1 MRLPSKYGTVLEVLK
16 NAAEMPRD
24 VKYKLLCRA
33 KHLIGCSYLRD
44 ASTSST
50 IKSFLP
56 LFPRPMR
63 HLITSP
69 AGNSIHEEQTQW
81 ITLHKLSP
89 YLLAFPTGN

>member
-1 MRLPSKYGTVLEVLK
+1 MVTKKFLISIIKCLGNHEVLR
-16 NAAEMPRD
+16 NAVEMLRD
-24 VKYKLLCRA
+24 VNANYFLRR
-33 KHLIGCSYLRD
+33 HLIGCSYLRD

-69 AGNSIHEEQTQW
+69 AGNSVQDKHTQN
-81 ITLHKLSP
+81 
-89 YLLAFPTGN
+89 YLT